1 MDKYGDVPYIINVQY
16 NYGEPKIVMTVE
28 LEKLTYNQDKLTEE
42 IQYTKVKVR
51 K

>member
-16 NYGEPKIVMTVE
+16 NYGKPKIVMTVE